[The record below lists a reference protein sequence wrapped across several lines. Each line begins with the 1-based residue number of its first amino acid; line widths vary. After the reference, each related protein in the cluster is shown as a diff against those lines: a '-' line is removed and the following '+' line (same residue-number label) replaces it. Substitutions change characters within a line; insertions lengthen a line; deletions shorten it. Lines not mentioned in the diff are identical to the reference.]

1 MEFFHRK
8 TPVGCLSLRCPIED
22 AIRDFVRPNPTAL
35 DLIELTTFSA
45 RDHRTCQRA
54 YRERFSGSEATQG

>member
-1 MEFFHRK
+1 
-8 TPVGCLSLRCPIED
+8 VDG

-54 YRERFSGSEATQG
+54 YREIFSCSEATQG